1 MSTRLKGNRA
11 AGVSLPTYEGGMGWS
26 ANRMSMP
33 AGTTA
38 GFTLLEMVAVIAV
51 VAMLAAI
58 LLPSVPHATSRQRLA
73 GYAVETAALLKGDRT
88 AAMRRSTQVN
98 AQVDAQGHV
107 IRSGA
112 TGQAVQIPADVSF
125 QAVLPRTCN
134 ERPAHSAI
142 SFFATGM
149 SCGGTIVLSRLG
161 TGFEIRVNWLTGGVE
176 IVTREVPPA

>member
-1 MSTRLKGNRA
+1 MME
-11 AGVSLPTYEGGMGWS
+11 PGGPRRG
-26 ANRMSMP
+26 ARRRT
-33 AGTTA
+33 AA
-38 GFTLLEMVAVIAV
+38 GFTLLEMVAVMTI
-51 VAMLAAI
+51 VALLASI
-58 LLPSVPHATSRQRLA
+58 VLPLMPRSTSRQRLA
-73 GYAVETAALLKGDRT
+73 GYAIETAALLKGDRT
-88 AAMRRSTQVN
+88 AAIRRSAQIN
-98 AQVDAQGHV
+98 AQVDTPGHV

-112 TGQAVQIPADVSF
+112 NGRALQIPADVSF